1 MRVTYSISA
10 LARVY
15 TVVFKTTLPGIK
27 CGTWLKPF
35 IPLSFELMFINPSLG
50 GGGGGGCNHLLYCRL
65 CMIYSIIKHFF
76 AGTKIFDLLRSC
88 LLKHWKIFYIK

>member
-10 LARVY
+10 RARVY

-35 IPLSFELMFINPSLG
+35 IPLSFDLMFINPSWGVG
-50 GGGGGGCNHLLYCRL
+50 GGGGLQSSSLLSPLHDILHY
-65 CMIYSIIKHFF
+65 
-76 AGTKIFDLLRSC
+76 
-88 LLKHWKIFYIK
+88 

>member
-10 LARVY
+10 RARVY

-35 IPLSFELMFINPSLG
+35 IPLSFDLMFMNPSLG
-50 GGGGGGCNHLLYCRL
+50 GGGGGGGQSSSLLSPLHDILHY
-65 CMIYSIIKHFF
+65 
-76 AGTKIFDLLRSC
+76 
-88 LLKHWKIFYIK
+88 

>member
-50 GGGGGGCNHLLYCRL
+50 GGGGGGVQSSSLLSPLHDILHY
-65 CMIYSIIKHFF
+65 
-76 AGTKIFDLLRSC
+76 
-88 LLKHWKIFYIK
+88 

>member
-10 LARVY
+10 RARVY

-35 IPLSFELMFINPSLG
+35 IPLSFDVTFINPSWG
-50 GGGGGGCNHLLYCRL
+50 GGGGGELQSSSLLSPLHDILHY
-65 CMIYSIIKHFF
+65 
-76 AGTKIFDLLRSC
+76 
-88 LLKHWKIFYIK
+88 

>member
-10 LARVY
+10 RARVY

-35 IPLSFELMFINPSLG
+35 IPLSFDVTFINPSWG
-50 GGGGGGCNHLLYCRL
+50 GGGGGGV
-65 CMIYSIIKHFF
+65 
-76 AGTKIFDLLRSC
+76 
-88 LLKHWKIFYIK
+88 